1 MTVLYLI
8 RHARSAWNAAGRM
21 QGQADPPL
29 DELGREQARALAAHL
44 QPETF
49 HAIYSSPLARA
60 RETAELIAAPHG
72 LPIRFDDR
80 LMERH
85 LGEWTGLT
93 GDEVNGRYPERA
105 DGNWR
110 VVGPPG
116 GENQTALIARAAAVF
131 ADILAAHPQ
140 DTVAVVSHGGLLT
153 VGVGHLLGVP
163 PERHVI
169 FSFPNAALARL
180 KVQDR
185 RVYVLSLGDDHHL
198 EISRERSE
206 TQLPKTAG

>member
-1 MTVLYLI
+1 MTLLYLI
-8 RHARSAWNAAGRM
+8 RHARSAWNAEGRM

-60 RETAELIAAPHG
+60 RETAELFAAPHG

-80 LMERH
+80 LMERR

-93 GDEVNGRYPERA
+93 GDEVNERYPEHMA
-105 DGNWR
+105 HDWR
-110 VVGPPG
+110 TDGPPG
-116 GENQTALIARAAAVF
+116 GENDAALIARAAAVL
-131 ADILAAHPQ
+131 AEIMAAHPQ
-140 DTVAVVSHGGLLT
+140 ETIAVVSHGGTLNAYLA
-153 VGVGHLLGVP
+153 HLLGVP
-163 PERHVI
+163 MPRSVT

-180 KVQDR
+180 LVTPDGVR
-185 RVYVLSLGDDHHL
+185 LLSLG
-198 EISRERSE
+198 E
-206 TQLPKTAG
+206 TARPNGAKPT